1 MRAQRVRARQ
11 VDQFGSRLVESE
23 DPNVAL
29 DGNAGI
35 VADPLLEAGQPIEQR
50 ALAGIGGS
58 NNRYAGVWTSAKGY
72 LIGRYAYF
80 FGLSHQPLQA
90 KS

>member
-1 MRAQRVRARQ
+1 MCARQ
-11 VDQFGSRLVESE
+11 VNQFGGRIVEFE
-23 DPNVAL
+23 GANVAL

-35 VADPLLEAGQPIEQR
+35 VANPLLQAGQPIKQR
-50 ALAGIGGS
+50 TLAGIGGP

-80 FGLSHQPLQA
+80 CGLSHQPLQA

>member
-1 MRAQRVRARQ
+1 MCARQ
-11 VDQFGSRLVESE
+11 VNQFGGRLVEFE
-23 DPNVAL
+23 DADVAF
-29 DGNAGI
+29 DGNAGV
-35 VADPLLEAGQPIEQR
+35 VANPLLQTGQPIKQR
-50 ALAGIGGS
+50 TLAGIGGP

>member
-1 MRAQRVRARQ
+1 MGARQ
-11 VDQFGSRLVESE
+11 VNQFGGRLVEFE
-23 DPNVAL
+23 DADVAL
-29 DGNAGI
+29 YGNTGI
-35 VADPLLEAGQPIEQR
+35 VTNPLLQTGEPIEQR
-50 ALAGIGGS
+50 TLAGIGGP